1 MRKLIIAM
9 GFIMVLV
16 LSGCVKKAEP
26 IEPPSKENPTE
37 SPSKADSIEL
47 PPINEIISVEI
58 TTGIE
63 DIIHKDEAWI
73 KSFIQKV
80 SEATPTSKES
90 VQDVPTVSKYTR
102 VDIVGDRKISSI
114 FIYEEDSEF
123 YIEQAYRGIYK
134 TDETILEFLKSA
146 KQ

>member
-9 GFIMVLV
+9 VFIIVLV
-16 LSGCVKKAEP
+16 LSGCVNKTEP
-26 IEPPSKENPTE
+26 IEPPLKENPTE
-37 SPSKADSIEL
+37 SPSKADPIVL
-47 PPINEIISVEI
+47 PSVNEIISVEI

-63 DIIHKDEAWI
+63 DIIYKDEAWI

-102 VDIVGDRKISSI
+102 VDIVGDKKISSI

-123 YIEQAYRGIYK
+123 YIEQAYRGVYK
-134 TDETILEFLKSA
+134 TDETILEFLKPS

>member
-9 GFIMVLV
+9 VFIIVLV
-16 LSGCVKKAEP
+16 SSGCVKKAEP
-26 IEPPSKENPTE
+26 IVPPSKENPTE
-37 SPSKADSIEL
+37 SPSKADPIAL
-47 PPINEIISVEI
+47 PSINEIISVEI

-102 VDIVGDRKISSI
+102 VDIVGDKKISSI
-114 FIYEEDSEF
+114 FIYEENSEY
-123 YIEQAYRGIYK
+123 YIEQAYKGIYK
-134 TDETILEFLKSA
+134 TDETILDFLKSD

>member
-9 GFIMVLV
+9 VFIIVLV
-16 LSGCVKKAEP
+16 LSGCVNKTEP

-37 SPSKADSIEL
+37 SPSKADPIEL

-80 SEATPTSKES
+80 SEATPTSKKS

-102 VDIVGDRKISSI
+102 VDIVGDKKISSI

-134 TDETILEFLKSA
+134 TDETILEFLKSS

>member
-9 GFIMVLV
+9 VFIIVLV
-16 LSGCVKKAEP
+16 LSGCVNKTEP
-26 IEPPSKENPTE
+26 IEPPSK
-37 SPSKADSIEL
+37 ADPIEL

-80 SEATPTSKES
+80 SEATPTSKKS

-102 VDIVGDRKISSI
+102 VDIVGDKKISSI
-114 FIYEEDSEF
+114 FIYEENSEY

-134 TDETILEFLKSA
+134 TDETILEFLKS
-146 KQ
+146 KE

>member
-1 MRKLIIAM
+1 MRKLIIALV
-9 GFIMVLV
+9 FIIVLV
-16 LSGCVKKAEP
+16 LSGCVNKTKP
-26 IEPPSKENPTE
+26 IEPPSKENLTE
-37 SPSKADSIEL
+37 SPSKADPIEL

-73 KSFIQKV
+73 KSFIQKI
-80 SEATPTSKES
+80 SEATPTSKKS

-134 TDETILEFLKSA
+134 TDETILEFLKSS

>member
-9 GFIMVLV
+9 VFIIVLV
-16 LSGCVKKAEP
+16 SSGCVKKAEP

-37 SPSKADSIEL
+37 SPSKADTIAL
-47 PPINEIISVEI
+47 PSINEIISVEI

-102 VDIVGDRKISSI
+102 VDIVGDKKISSI

-134 TDETILEFLKSA
+134 TDETILEFLKPS

>member
-9 GFIMVLV
+9 VFIIVLV
-16 LSGCVKKAEP
+16 LSGCVNKTEP
-26 IEPPSKENPTE
+26 IEPPLKENPTE
-37 SPSKADSIEL
+37 SPSKADPIVL
-47 PPINEIISVEI
+47 PSVNEIISVEI

-63 DIIHKDEAWI
+63 DIIYKDEAWI

-102 VDIVGDRKISSI
+102 VDIVGDKKISSI
-114 FIYEEDSEF
+114 FIYEENSEY

-134 TDETILEFLKSA
+134 TDETILEFLKS
-146 KQ
+146 KE

>member
-9 GFIMVLV
+9 VFIIVLV
-16 LSGCVKKAEP
+16 LSGCVNKADP

-37 SPSKADSIEL
+37 SPSKADPIEL

-73 KSFIQKV
+73 KSFIQKI
-80 SEATPTSKES
+80 SEATPTSKKS

-102 VDIVGDRKISSI
+102 VTGKYQASLFMKKIPNFISSKHTGE
-114 FIYEEDSEF
+114 FI
-123 YIEQAYRGIYK
+123 K
-134 TDETILEFLKSA
+134 PM
-146 KQ
+146 KQFWSF